1 MPSRFDDR
9 FQAQGVPVHARE
21 HGFDV
26 TLRRGNLLS
35 PTIRARRAGGRSYEA
50 VGQDIGIV
58 VKTERQTL
66 MMPVASVTLGGAAT
80 EPQTGDEVLIGT
92 EVWKLHAPDD
102 STPPTEL
109 ATNSYDWMVHVQRIE
124 T

>member
-26 TLRRGNLLS
+26 TLRRANLLS
-35 PTIRARRAGGRSYEA
+35 PTIRARRVGGRSYEA
-50 VGQDIGIV
+50 MGQPIGIV
-58 VKTERQTL
+58 VKTERQAL
-66 MMPVASVTLGGAAT
+66 MLPIASVMLNGQTV
-80 EPQTGDEVLIGT
+80 EPQTGDEILIGD

-102 STPPTEL
+102 TTPPTEA
-109 ATNSYDWMVHVQRIE
+109 ATNGYDWLVHVQRIE
-124 T
+124 E